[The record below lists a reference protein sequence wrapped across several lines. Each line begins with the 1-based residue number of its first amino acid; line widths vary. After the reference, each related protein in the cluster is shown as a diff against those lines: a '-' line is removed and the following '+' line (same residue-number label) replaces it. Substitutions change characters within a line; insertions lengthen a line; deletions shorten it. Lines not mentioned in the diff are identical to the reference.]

1 MITILYFGKYSKLKE
16 EHISLIQECD
26 RLKGII
32 EEQSQ
37 RLSSLKG
44 EYDFACKE
52 VKKLANE
59 ISAKVGD
66 CSIGPWC
73 NGCEHKMEAVIK
85 KKSYDCTNMWT
96 SYSGE
101 SVIYCGKHLH
111 EICPEFEKEH
121 RPYPHWAV

>member
-1 MITILYFGKYSKLKE
+1 M
-16 EHISLIQECD
+16 IQECD

-52 VKKLANE
+52 VKRLANE

-101 SVIYCGKHLH
+101 SVIYCGKHRMKFVLNLKKNIGH
-111 EICPEFEKEH
+111 IHIGQYESNII
-121 RPYPHWAV
+121 